1 MDTQQIDVMV
11 ADASHEVYV
20 DTILETIRNAAAV
33 RGTGIAERTHEYVA
47 TKMKEG
53 KAIIALCGDT
63 FAGFTYIESWG
74 NKQYVATSGLIVHPD
89 FRGLG
94 LAKRIKQASFQLA
107 RLRWPKAKIFSLTS
121 GAAVMK
127 MNTELG
133 YVPVTFNE
141 LTDDEAFWKGC
152 EGCINHDILVAKTA
166 SSASVQPCYT
176 IRQSRGTSKKN
187 KKEITFKRYSTME
200 EKKKKVVVAFSGGLD
215 TSFTVMYLA
224 KEKGYEVYAACANTG
239 GFSEEQ
245 LKTNEENAYKLGA
258 TKYVTI
264 DVTQEYYEKSLKYMV
279 FGNVLRNGTYPI
291 SVSSERIFQALA
303 IARYANEIGA
313 DAIAHGSTG
322 AGNDQIRFDM
332 TFLVLAP
339 NVEIITLTRDM
350 ALSRQEEID
359 YLNKHGFS
367 ADFTKLKYSYNVGLW
382 GTSICGGEILD
393 SAQGLPETAYLKH
406 VEKEGSE
413 QLRLT
418 FEKGELKAVNDEK
431 FDDPIKAIQKVEEIG
446 AAYGIGRD
454 MHVGDTIIGIK
465 GRVGFEA
472 AAPML
477 IIGAH
482 RFLEKYTLSKWQ
494 QYWKDQ
500 VANWYGMF
508 LHESQYLE
516 PVMRDIEAML
526 QESQRNVN
534 GTAILELR
542 PLSFSTVGVESE
554 DDLVKTKFGEYGE
567 MQKGWTAED
576 AKGFIKVTSTPLRVY
591 YNNHK
596 DEEI

>member
-1 MDTQQIDVMV
+1 MDSKQIDVMV

-20 DTILETIRNAAAV
+20 DKILDTIREAAKV

-53 KAIIALCGDT
+53 KAIIALCGDD

-74 NKQYVATSGLIVHPD
+74 NKQYVATSGLIVHPKY
-89 FRGLG
+89 RGLG
-94 LAKRIKQASFQLA
+94 LAKRIKTASFRLA
-107 RLRWPKAKIFSLTS
+107 RLRWPNAKVFSLTS

-141 LTDDEAFWKGC
+141 LTDDESFWKGC
-152 EGCINHDILVAKTA
+152 EGCINHDILVAKNRKFCICTA
-166 SSASVQPCYT
+166 MLYDPKCTKRIKY
-176 IRQSRGTSKKN
+176 KN
-187 KKEITFKRYSTME
+187 TKDM

-215 TSFTVMYLA
+215 TSFTVMYLT

-239 GFSEEQ
+239 GFSAEQ

-258 TKYVTI
+258 KEYVTL

-332 TFLVLAP
+332 TFLVMAP
-339 NVEIITLTRDM
+339 GVEIITLTRDM

-359 YLNKHGFS
+359 YLNKHGFA

-393 SAQGLPETAYLKH
+393 SAQGLPESAYLKH
-406 VEKEGSE
+406 CTKEGSE

-418 FEKGELKAVNDEK
+418 FEKGELKAVNDET

-482 RFLEKYTLSKWQ
+482 KFLEKYTLSKWQ

-526 QESQRNVN
+526 ESSQRNVN
-534 GTAILELR
+534 GTAILELH
-542 PLSFSTVGVESE
+542 PLCFSTVGVESK
-554 DDLVKTKFGEYGE
+554 DDLVKNKFGEYGE

-576 AKGFIKVTSTPLRVY
+576 AKGFIKVTSTALRAY
-591 YNNHK
+591 YSNHK
-596 DEEI
+596 DEKI

>member
-1 MDTQQIDVMV
+1 M
-11 ADASHEVYV
+11 
-20 DTILETIRNAAAV
+20 
-33 RGTGIAERTHEYVA
+33 
-47 TKMKEG
+47 
-53 KAIIALCGDT
+53 
-63 FAGFTYIESWG
+63 
-74 NKQYVATSGLIVHPD
+74 
-89 FRGLG
+89 
-94 LAKRIKQASFQLA
+94 
-107 RLRWPKAKIFSLTS
+107 
-121 GAAVMK
+121 
-127 MNTELG
+127 
-133 YVPVTFNE
+133 
-141 LTDDEAFWKGC
+141 
-152 EGCINHDILVAKTA
+152 
-166 SSASVQPCYT
+166 
-176 IRQSRGTSKKN
+176 
-187 KKEITFKRYSTME
+187 
-200 EKKKKVVVAFSGGLD
+200 KKKVVVAFSGGLD

-245 LKTNEENAYKLGA
+245 LKQNEENAYKLGA

-264 DVTQEYYEKSLKYMV
+264 DVTKEYYEKSLKYMV

-350 ALSRQEEID
+350 ALSRDYEIN
-359 YLNKHGFS
+359 YLKEHGFE

-393 SAQGLPETAYLKH
+393 STQGLPESAYLKQ
-406 VEKEGSE
+406 VTKTGSE
-413 QLRLT
+413 ELRLE
-418 FEKGELKAVNDEK
+418 FKNGEIHAVNGKVFEDK
-431 FDDPIKAIQKVEEIG
+431 IAAIQKV

-534 GTAILELR
+534 GTVILELR
-542 PLSFSTVGVESE
+542 PLSFSTVGVDSK

-596 DEEI
+596 EEEI

>member
-1 MDTQQIDVMV
+1 M
-11 ADASHEVYV
+11 
-20 DTILETIRNAAAV
+20 
-33 RGTGIAERTHEYVA
+33 
-47 TKMKEG
+47 
-53 KAIIALCGDT
+53 
-63 FAGFTYIESWG
+63 
-74 NKQYVATSGLIVHPD
+74 
-89 FRGLG
+89 
-94 LAKRIKQASFQLA
+94 
-107 RLRWPKAKIFSLTS
+107 
-121 GAAVMK
+121 
-127 MNTELG
+127 
-133 YVPVTFNE
+133 
-141 LTDDEAFWKGC
+141 
-152 EGCINHDILVAKTA
+152 
-166 SSASVQPCYT
+166 
-176 IRQSRGTSKKN
+176 
-187 KKEITFKRYSTME
+187 
-200 EKKKKVVVAFSGGLD
+200 KKKVVVAFSGGLD

-239 GFSEEQ
+239 GFSAEQ
-245 LKTNEENAYKLGA
+245 LKQNEENAYKLGA
-258 TKYVTI
+258 TKYVTL

-350 ALSRQEEID
+350 ALSRDYEIN
-359 YLNKHGFS
+359 YLKEHGFE
-367 ADFTKLKYSYNVGLW
+367 ADFVKMKYSYNVGLW

-393 SAQGLPETAYLKH
+393 SAQGLPESAYLKQ
-406 VEKEGSE
+406 VTKTGSE
-413 QLRLT
+413 QLRIE
-418 FEKGELKAVNDEK
+418 FKQGEIYAVKGEVFEDK
-431 FDDPIKAIQKVEEIG
+431 IKAIQKVEEIG

-526 QESQRNVN
+526 QKSQRNVN
-534 GTAILELR
+534 GTVTLELR
-542 PLSFSTVGVESE
+542 PLSFSTVGVESK

-591 YNNHK
+591 YTNHQ
-596 DEEI
+596 DETI